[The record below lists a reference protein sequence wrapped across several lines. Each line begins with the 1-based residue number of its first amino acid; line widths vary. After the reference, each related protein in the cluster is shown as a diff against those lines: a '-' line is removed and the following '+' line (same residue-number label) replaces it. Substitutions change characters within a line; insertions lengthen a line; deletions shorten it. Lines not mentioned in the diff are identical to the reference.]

1 MNPLPRYTANTLSAL
16 PAVNTQAVGSLAHAS
31 GLQIGSY
38 KGPLKESMA
47 ASPGSRDPVSGLHA
61 LVIGRIIS
69 AVAAKRR
76 RPSLTTPRNQLALTL
91 ASRIEDRIRTVLQVN
106 RDGIVVKCS
115 QQEARK
121 RLRGIEPNV
130 PEKKHPRFLKLLREA
145 RDHPISASNRS
156 IWNHLLTEITLI
168 LDPIEQFTALEKV
181 RSAKGPR
188 FVKGT
193 RRPEAKFRSELLNF
207 FNKSLKNLL
216 G

>member
-1 MNPLPRYTANTLSAL
+1 MNPLPRYSADKLSAL
-16 PAVNTQAVGSLAHAS
+16 PLMNAQDVGSLAHAS
-31 GLQIGSY
+31 GLQLGSY
-38 KGPLKESMA
+38 REPA
-47 ASPGSRDPVSGLHA
+47 ATAPSGLHSLA
-61 LVIGRIIS
+61 SRRIIT
-69 AVAAKRR
+69 AVAAKRH
-76 RPSLTTPRNQLALTL
+76 RPSWATPRNQLALTL

-145 RDHPISASNRS
+145 RDHPISASNLS